1 MTTGSEQVIELD
13 IPVALTDQRAADA
26 AQILLT
32 EAWVARNQRKF
43 STTRKW
49 SHLEPGDI
57 VSLVTPAANFGVRI
71 VRKSESGPLVN
82 FEAVDHSGIVYS
94 ATATPGLTPP
104 GVGITLPAMTH
115 LEVMNLPA
123 LRADDDDR
131 GVYAAVFALGG
142 SRWTGAAV
150 ERRPING
157 TTWDYQLSIYISGTL
172 GRTVTALPNWSGP
185 NAWDMNS
192 QFDVELLSGTLSSVT
207 DVAVLNGANVA
218 CIGDEVVQFRDATLI
233 SGTTYR
239 LKGLL
244 RARLATNDV
253 ATSHVAGERFVLLTP
268 QSIRRI
274 QVDAIDERG
283 QWTYVASTLGGRRDI
298 SYYQTVRHEGR
309 ALRPLSPV
317 LLSAVRGANNVYVIR
332 WTRRARIN
340 AAWEDGGDVP
350 LDEGKEVYDVEVT
363 TTSGDIRIFYLSD
376 FGQRSW
382 EIPIETQIAT
392 TNFPWQTVRLKVWQ
406 KSNRYGRG
414 EIADAVISAPL
425 LPFARN
431 WDDSSLD
438 GHTLFGNGTPAHAI
452 VSSRYQLSNGPG
464 GNSYSRL
471 DTAYSVADFALEVD
485 LVVSGN
491 NAGRHGVVYR
501 TTGWSDNGGM
511 YAYQAWIIPAAG
523 TGLQLRLQ
531 SGQNNPA
538 GGSQSDLQI
547 VSIPGPDSG
556 TFRMRLEVSGST
568 HRVFINGVQRIS
580 VVDSAFLSP
589 GQFGLYMS
597 LNTQVAQF
605 DNLRIDY

>member
-1 MTTGSEQVIELD
+1 
-13 IPVALTDQRAADA
+13 
-26 AQILLT
+26 
-32 EAWVARNQRKF
+32 
-43 STTRKW
+43 
-49 SHLEPGDI
+49 
-57 VSLVTPAANFGVRI
+57 
-71 VRKSESGPLVN
+71 
-82 FEAVDHSGIVYS
+82 
-94 ATATPGLTPP
+94 
-104 GVGITLPAMTH
+104 
-115 LEVMNLPA
+115 MNLPA

-142 SRWTGAAV
+142 SRWNGAAI

-185 NAWDMNS
+185 NVWDMNS
-192 QFDVELLSGTLSSVT
+192 QVDVELLSGTLSSVT

-253 ATSHVAGERFVLLTP
+253 ATAHVADERFVLLTP
-268 QSIRRI
+268 QAVRRI

-283 QWTYVASTLGGRRDI
+283 QWTYVASTLGGRRDV

-376 FGQRSW
+376 FIGQRSW

-406 KSNRYGRG
+406 KSSRYGRG

-425 LPFARN
+425 LPFTRN
-431 WDDSSLD
+431 WDDNSLA
-438 GHTLFGNGTPAHAI
+438 GHTLFGNGPSHSINLQRYALTPGQF
-452 VSSRYQLSNGPG
+452 VRGW
-464 GNSYSRL
+464 SRL
-471 DTAYSVADFALEVD
+471 DTALGAGNFALEID
-485 LVVSGN
+485 CTN
-491 NAGRHGVVYR
+491 QAGASWQGVFYR
-501 TTGWSDNGGM
+501 TNAWSNSFGS
-511 YAYQAWIIPAAG
+511 YAYAAMFIPDTGGIRLELFRGVNNTSGGTETSIASILIAG
-523 TGLQLRLQ
+523 PT
-531 SGQNNPA
+531 
-538 GGSQSDLQI
+538 
-547 VSIPGPDSG
+547 VG
-556 TFRMRLEVSGST
+556 TFRMRIEVSGT
-568 HRVFINGVQRIS
+568 LHRVFINGIQRIS
-580 VVDSAFLSP
+580 VTDATFTGA
-589 GQFGLYMS
+589 GQFALYAIGATS
-597 LNTQVAQF
+597 VFF